1 MGQSS
6 DDVDDSRIATIARLR
21 TSKVDNWP
29 DGGLNAEAELLNAG
43 ADIILPNG
51 DDKDSRCVQAI
62 SDAYVYNLLIDAH
75 GIRSCVE
82 GHDTHQELTCKTTST
97 SPAPPSP
104 RGRPVDVATAA
115 ATLAAAVARA
125 VAARSV
131 TRSTE
136 MTDRAF

>member
-1 MGQSS
+1 MN
-6 DDVDDSRIATIARLR
+6 V
-21 TSKVDNWP
+21 
-29 DGGLNAEAELLNAG
+29 G

-51 DDKDSRCVQAI
+51 DWRNSRYVQAI
-62 SDAYVYNLLIDAH
+62 IHAYVYNLLIDAH

-104 RGRPVDVATAA
+104 RGHPVDVATAA
-115 ATLAAAVARA
+115 ATLAVAVARA
-125 VAARSV
+125 FAARSV
-131 TRSTE
+131 TRVHR